1 MYLGDW
7 PVLSLNHDV
16 SAIKK
21 RVQLPENKC
30 LKNTIYKA
38 KTIKD

>member
-21 RVQLPENKC
+21 RVQAFFYHSC
-30 LKNTIYKA
+30 LKTSA
-38 KTIKD
+38 